1 MLSLLLGPTRGRRVT
16 DELDLRDTFR
26 DTFAL
31 GANPTSLGSFFGSG
45 PASRLSTHPALS
57 PGQGRGGP
65 SAPRRGHA
73 WGQVMGWRQM
83 GCCLL
88 PIPKGDRHR
97 DPHEPPP
104 PPCHAPFPAP
114 WSDPHPWGGCP
125 CVAGPASPSFQ
136 VSITR
141 AASGHPGRPFLP
153 SVSTMAVL
161 DIGAAIGLFSL

>member
-45 PASRLSTHPALS
+45 PASRFSTHPALS

-104 PPCHAPFPAP
+104 PPPLPR
-114 WSDPHPWGGCP
+114 SLP
-125 CVAGPASPSFQ
+125 CSLVRPSPMG
-136 VSITR
+136 R
-141 AASGHPGRPFLP
+141 LPMCGRPCLSKFSGCNYPCCVWSPRSPLP
-153 SVSTMAVL
+153 ALCKHHGRS
-161 DIGAAIGLFSL
+161 